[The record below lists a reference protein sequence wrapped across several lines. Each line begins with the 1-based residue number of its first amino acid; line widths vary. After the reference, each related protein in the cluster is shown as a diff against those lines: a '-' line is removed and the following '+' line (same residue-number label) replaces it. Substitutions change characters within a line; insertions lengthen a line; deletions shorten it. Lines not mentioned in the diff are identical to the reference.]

1 METIA
6 GTPILMLTLPGRQDD
21 AARCRTLRVAACLA
35 KPVSQLQL
43 VDAMTSA
50 LGRKSEPTTSADPV
64 ARHPLP
70 ANPSK
75 LHILL
80 AEDNLVN
87 QKVAL
92 RLLQRMGHTVTVAA
106 TGCEVLAALQ
116 KQSIDLILMDI
127 QMPDMD
133 GMEATAAIREKERG
147 GEHIP
152 IIGLTACAMS
162 GDRELCLGAGMDGY
176 VSKPVSV
183 QELVSEI
190 GRVRIAAARG
200 PGQQPFVPSAAG
212 SRVQNACSP
221 PRPETLPLR
230 A

>member
-6 GTPILMLTLPGRQDD
+6 STPILMLTLPGWQDD
-21 AARCRTLRVAACLA
+21 AARCRMLRVAECLA
-35 KPVSQLQL
+35 KPVFQPQL
-43 VDAMTSA
+43 VDAMRSA
-50 LGRKSEPTTSADPV
+50 LGHKSERTTSADLV
-64 ARHPLP
+64 ARHSLP
-70 ANPSK
+70 TNRSE
-75 LHILL
+75 LQILL

-92 RLLQRMGHTVTVAA
+92 RLLQKMGPSVTVAA

-116 KQSIDLILMDI
+116 KQSFDLILMDV

-152 IIGLTACAMS
+152 IIGLTAGAMS
-162 GDRELCLGAGMDGY
+162 GDRELCLAAGMDGY

-190 GRVRIAAARG
+190 GRVQITAARG
-200 PGQQPFVPSAAG
+200 LGQPPLVPSA
-212 SRVQNACSP
+212 S
-221 PRPETLPLR
+221 
-230 A
+230 